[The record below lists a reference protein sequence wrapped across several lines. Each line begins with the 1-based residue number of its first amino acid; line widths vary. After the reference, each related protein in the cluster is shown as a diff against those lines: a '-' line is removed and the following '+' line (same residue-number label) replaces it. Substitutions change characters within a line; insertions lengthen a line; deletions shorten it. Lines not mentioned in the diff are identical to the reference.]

1 MIEHFLS
8 ILSDLSYE
16 ILKKTIY
23 IQKQEKKKGRY
34 PGRKE
39 EISNETWKTNR
50 VSFSK
55 NRGCCC
61 QKGEERAP

>member
-8 ILSDLSYE
+8 ILSDGDLSY
-16 ILKKTIY
+16 KKPIY
-23 IQKQEKKKGRY
+23 IQKKKKKKGRY

-39 EISNETWKTNR
+39 EISNECETIEK
-50 VSFSK
+50 SPAAAP
-55 NRGCCC
+55 